1 MARTGPLW
9 EPVLLLF
16 AQEFDEADVLYY
28 LSHFIICQIVRG
40 VHEPPLQSGKIRLR
54 EIYLPPEIGFRH
66 AIAGGNS
73 GDVRS
78 GRNRFSR
85 LPARNKGSAFPA
97 QARHKSAR

>member
-28 LSHFIICQIVRG
+28 LAHFIICQIVRG

-54 EIYLPPEIGFRH
+54 EIHLPPEIGFRH
-66 AIAGGNS
+66 AICMKTI
-73 GDVRS
+73 VFITR
-78 GRNRFSR
+78 GR
-85 LPARNKGSAFPA
+85 ARYIADDDESN
-97 QARHKSAR
+97 

>member
-28 LSHFIICQIVRG
+28 LAHFIVRQIVRG

-54 EIYLPPEIGFRH
+54 EIHLRA
-66 AIAGGNS
+66 AIVAMSEAVGT
-73 GDVRS
+73 D
-78 GRNRFSR
+78 
-85 LPARNKGSAFPA
+85 FPA
-97 QARHKSAR
+97 CQLATRVLLFPHRRDIKAPDEP

>member
-54 EIYLPPEIGFRH
+54 EIHLPR
-66 AIAGGNS
+66 
-73 GDVRS
+73 R
-78 GRNRFSR
+78 
-85 LPARNKGSAFPA
+85 
-97 QARHKSAR
+97 

>member
-40 VHEPPLQSGKIRLR
+40 VHEPPLDRKSTRL
-54 EIYLPPEIGFRH
+54 
-66 AIAGGNS
+66 NS
-73 GDVRS
+73 S
-78 GRNRFSR
+78 HIEESR
-85 LPARNKGSAFPA
+85 MPSSA
-97 QARHKSAR
+97 

>member
-54 EIYLPPEIGFRH
+54 EIYLSPEIGFRH
-66 AIAGGNS
+66 AIAGGNR
-73 GDVRS
+73 GDVPS
-78 GRNRFSR
+78 G
-85 LPARNKGSAFPA
+85 
-97 QARHKSAR
+97 

>member
-9 EPVLLLF
+9 EPVLLLL
-16 AQEFDEADVLYY
+16 AQEFDEADVLYH
-28 LSHFIICQIVRG
+28 LAHFIVRQIVRG
-40 VHEPPLQSGKIRLR
+40 VHEPPLQSGKIRFL
-54 EIYLPPEIGFRH
+54 EIYISPEIGFRY

-85 LPARNKGSAFPA
+85 LPACDKGSTFPA